1 MYNMICFM
9 KHFFR
14 RDESFE
20 TSQVLKNYQG
30 LLLILKLLNPSP
42 DRASDLE
49 QIAERL
55 GLLGSSTSLTPSP
68 HSSASL
74 GRSSSSHEFLSG
86 HDPPIYEVIRSM
98 QKQLSP
104 DMLQR
109 YLEHW
114 DALANFAK
122 TTGGYLAYASA
133 CSGSGGDS
141 LYLKALNEC
150 ASELAQSGGKVP
162 MRCQFVCEKNPAK
175 LQWCIH
181 FCQPEYAFRLIED
194 LAKDEALDEISCRL
208 VSTGDMVQL
217 FFFNFGFS
225 CTDFSSLNMG
235 AQEYRHDCCESGVGS
250 SGVTWT
256 CSLSFVQKN
265 CPLILEIENVPFL
278 IRSRNLDVVLKE
290 LATSGYS
297 MAYGLATSS
306 NHGFPHSRQRSW
318 LWGFFTFG
326 EPVRPWQETYA
337 ECMLQLRSSVP
348 VPLKS
353 FLFPDQSETLMT
365 QLGNI
370 KNTCASEKTTKWKG
384 DHWLERSLLGM
395 VRPTSLHQSAEVKG
409 VIRENKLSTR
419 EADCVIFRYQKQ
431 EIAADASSSFSE
443 DLKHNL
449 KWLHGSSKQTGKKQ
463 NVVVGAK
470 KKVFTCLLPTSKIMF
485 YGNPLE
491 IERNQDIGDLDGIIS
506 VSEVSGV
513 DGDATVSEVEEDDTV
528 EADAFK
534 PRRLFGHEPLALQ
547 GVPLEHTLAWGMS
560 ERMAMH
566 IAGNAFCAGPFS
578 AVFISG
584 MSSAPL
590 PTHLWGSDPQ
600 LVQLPCREIGDAIGD
615 EIGDDLDVLDDL
627 DPLETDFGLFDM
639 HDSPEAMSPERS
651 SSETHVS

>member
-1 MYNMICFM
+1 
-9 KHFFR
+9 
-14 RDESFE
+14 
-20 TSQVLKNYQG
+20 
-30 LLLILKLLNPSP
+30 
-42 DRASDLE
+42 
-49 QIAERL
+49 
-55 GLLGSSTSLTPSP
+55 
-68 HSSASL
+68 
-74 GRSSSSHEFLSG
+74 
-86 HDPPIYEVIRSM
+86 M

-337 ECMLQLRSSVP
+337 ECMLQLRLSVP

-534 PRRLFGHEPLALQ
+534 PRRLFGHEALALQ

-590 PTHLWGSDPQ
+590 PTHLWGRDPQ